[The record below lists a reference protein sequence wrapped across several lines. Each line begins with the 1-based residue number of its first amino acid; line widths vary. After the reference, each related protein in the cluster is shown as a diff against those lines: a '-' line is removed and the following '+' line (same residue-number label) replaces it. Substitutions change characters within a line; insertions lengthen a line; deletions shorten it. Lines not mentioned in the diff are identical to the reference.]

1 MRERGWE
8 VGFGALAF
16 ASLLP
21 LFLVTYPPIQDLPQH
36 LAAVRVLHDFST
48 PEFRFQEFFQLELGR
63 TQYLAFYLLAHVL
76 AYAFG
81 VTLATKLVVALG
93 IVGLPYALR
102 YLLTGLG
109 RDGRLALFVVPLAW
123 NVHVLYGLFNF
134 VCAIPLALFGL
145 GVAARLRDGWK
156 LWRAIG
162 LGVVALV
169 TFYTHVVPFGFL
181 ILGACAVS
189 IGGGFDPT
197 LRRLAPVV
205 PSLFALVYWSRENP
219 AGGAVRAFFRRS
231 ENVIGPEAE
240 YESFSALVRDPT
252 RWLTDVLRSSLDT
265 WCFVAWL
272 ALVVAAF
279 ALGSKPAWRE
289 LRLELLVPVA
299 IVAYFVLPASYDWIW
314 PIHGRFPLLACV
326 FALLWLRELRPRF
339 APFLFAA
346 VALVSIVDIAS
357 IGVAFR
363 EYERKEQVDVRA
375 AIAVIPPGQKVIG
388 VIWSRSSRQVNVSPF
403 VHSVALYQAERGGA
417 VMFTFADSPQSPF
430 VFVTE
435 NRPERVP
442 LGWEWNPESVDAKRD
457 LGWFDWVLTRGGPG
471 GVRASQEFEQVFER
485 EPWRVYRRVRPQP
498 PM

>member
-8 VGFGALAF
+8 LGFDVLAI
-16 ASLLP
+16 ASALP
-21 LFLVTYPPIQDLPQH
+21 LFLVTYPPLQDLPQH

-76 AYAFG
+76 AYALG

-93 IVGLPYALR
+93 IAGLPYALR

-134 VCAIPLALFGL
+134 VCGIPLALFGL
-145 GVAARLRDGWK
+145 GVAVRLRREWK
-156 LWRAIG
+156 LRRAIL

-181 ILGACAVS
+181 ILGVCAVS
-189 IGGGFDPT
+189 IGDGFEST

-219 AGGAVRAFFRRS
+219 AGGALRSFLRRD
-231 ENVIGPEAE
+231 ENVIGPSPEFE
-240 YESFSALVRDPT
+240 PFSVLVRDPM

-272 ALVVAAF
+272 VLVLLALAF
-279 ALGSKPAWRE
+279 GKKPVWRE

-299 IVAYFVLPASYDWIW
+299 VVAYFVLPASHDWIW

-326 FALLWLRELRPRF
+326 FLLLWLRELRPRF
-339 APFLFAA
+339 APFLFAS
-346 VALVSIVDIAS
+346 VGLVSIVDIAS
-357 IGVAFR
+357 IGFAFR
-363 EYERKEQVDVRA
+363 ECERKEQGDVRA

-388 VIWSRSSRQVNVSPF
+388 LIWNRTSRQVNVSPF

-430 VFVTE
+430 AFLTE
-435 NRPERVP
+435 NRPDRVP

-471 GVRASQEFEQVFER
+471 GVRASKEFEQVFER
-485 EPWRVYRRVRPQP
+485 EPWRVFRRVSAR
-498 PM
+498 